1 MASIETIN
9 ATQANIEAPVEIQLS
24 LSSPIYRGPAG
35 APGPQGLP
43 GNPGVWVGTEAP
55 GIEYEVW
62 IDPEGEGIEAPVG
75 SINGKTGT
83 VVLTAAD
90 VGALPANTV
99 IPRGYEELSNLEI
112 MQIWQNNI

>member
-35 APGPQGLP
+35 PQGVP
-43 GNPGVWVGTEAP
+43 GSPGVWVGTEAP

-83 VVLTAAD
+83 VVLTAED
-90 VGALPANTV
+90 VGALSANTE
-99 IPRGYEELSNLEI
+99 IQHFEILSNTDILD
-112 MQIWQNNI
+112 MWNNI

>member
-24 LSSPIYRGPAG
+24 LSNPIYRGPAG

-43 GNPGVWVGTEAP
+43 GNPGVWVGTETP
-55 GIEYEVW
+55 EIGYEVW
-62 IDPEGEGIEAPVG
+62 IDPNGDAVDAVG

-83 VVLTAAD
+83 VVLTAED
-90 VGALPANTV
+90 VGALSSDT
-99 IPRGYEELSNLEI
+99 ELQQFELLSNTDILD
-112 MQIWQNNI
+112 IWNNL